1 MSRPSDQLLMLR
13 AKEGDTDAFELLVER
28 HKDMVYAVCFS
39 VLRSWQDAEEAAQDT
54 FLKLFRKRDLY
65 DETRTL
71 EPWLLRIAGNTSRDM
86 ARRRRSAT
94 LPGTREQHGQS
105 ALELL
110 EDSRLSRSSQQD
122 ITSQAV
128 RQEIERMSDRVRV
141 PLELRYL
148 SGLTNVEIAQ
158 AMGISLSSVK
168 QRLARGKDLLQSR
181 LWGMVNS

>member
-28 HKDMVYAVCFS
+28 HKDMVYGVCFS
-39 VLRSWQDAEEAAQDT
+39 VLRSRQDSEEAAQDT

-65 DETRTL
+65 DENRAL

-86 ARRRRSAT
+86 ARRRRAT
-94 LPGTREQHGQS
+94 SLPGTREQQGQS
-105 ALELL
+105 ALELV
-110 EDSRLSRSSQQD
+110 EDSRLSMRRQQD
-122 ITSQAV
+122 LTGQAV
-128 RQEIERMSDRVRV
+128 RQEIERMSERIRV

-148 SGLTNVEIAQ
+148 NGLTNVEIAQ
-158 AMGISLSSVK
+158 VMGISLSSVK

-181 LWGMVNS
+181 LAGVVNS